1 MSQLIDG
8 LIVSEQF
15 DVSVLPSPLAGI
27 ARCDE
32 SALAAEGLYLCE
44 QAGVIS
50 LCQGGRK
57 APGPVLVDFISGAS
71 AHRRK
76 YGGGKGQSIAKAVG
90 ISSSYKPSV
99 LDATAGLGGDA
110 FVLATLGCNMSL
122 IERHPV
128 VYTLLQNGLARAQY
142 EPEVA
147 DIIQR
152 MQLHHG
158 NSSQLMSKWLESGFE
173 QPDVIYLDPM
183 FPHSKS
189 SADVKKEMKVFRTL
203 VGADEDEE
211 ELWAAADRLARCR
224 IVVKRPRHAPN
235 LAGQEP
241 SYVLAG
247 KANRF
252 DIYAR
257 QKVAPIAAE

>member
-1 MSQLIDG
+1 MSQLVDG
-8 LIVSEQF
+8 LIFSDQF
-15 DVSVLPSPLAGI
+15 DVSNLPAPLTEI
-27 ARCDE
+27 VRCDE
-32 SALAAEGLYLCE
+32 SILQQEGLYLFE
-44 QAGVIS
+44 QDGVIS
-50 LCQGGRK
+50 LRQGGRK
-57 APGPVLVDFISGAS
+57 APGPVLVDFVAGAS

-110 FVLATLGCNMSL
+110 FVLATLGCQMSL

-128 VYTLLQNGLARAQY
+128 VFTLLQNGLQRAVY
-142 EPEVA
+142 DPEVD

-152 MQLHHG
+152 MQLHQG
-158 NSSQLMSKWLESGFE
+158 NASEVMLNWLESGLQ

-203 VGADEDEE
+203 VGADEDEG
-211 ELWAAADRLARCR
+211 ELWAAADQLARCR